1 METTETRARRSWW
14 SPGVGG
20 IGAASLLSDAGH
32 EIPTSLLPGF
42 LTSRLGAPAAALGLI
57 EGIADGAAGAARLA
71 GGALADDPA
80 RRRSTAVAGYAT
92 TPVLSALIAGA
103 TAVWQM
109 GVLRVGAWAA
119 RGGRVP
125 ARNAL
130 LADLVPRAA
139 YGRAYGFE
147 RAMDNVGAILGPLIA
162 VLLVTAVGVRGA
174 IALSIIPGLL
184 ALAAITYA
192 IRRIGSP
199 RSQEQRPIRLQIR
212 AVFRGELGRS
222 MATISAFELGNVA
235 ATLLILRATELL
247 VQTNGR
253 DDAVRISLLLYAGY
267 NAVAAISSFVA
278 GHAADR
284 LGPRRTFLAGVGSF
298 ALAYA
303 IFGAEP
309 DVAWLAVA
317 FAFAGIGIGFVET
330 SEHAAVASSAPESI
344 RGSAFGILAGTQSL
358 GNLAASGIA
367 GLLWTLASPSWA
379 FAWAGGWMVVSIGCA
394 VVFWRPTR

>member
-1 METTETRARRSWW
+1 METTEAPAERTWW

-42 LTSRLGAPAAALGLI
+42 LTSTLGAPAAALGLI
-57 EGIADGAAGAARLA
+57 EGIADGTAGLARLA
-71 GGALADDPA
+71 GGALADDPV
-80 RRRSTAVAGYAT
+80 RRRSSAIAGYAT

-103 TAVWQM
+103 TAVWQV
-109 GVLRVGAWAA
+109 GVLRIGAWAA
-119 RGGRVP
+119 RGLRVP

-199 RSQEQRPIRLQIR
+199 QQRERTPIRLQIR
-212 AVFRGELGRS
+212 PVFGGELGRS

-247 VQTNGR
+247 AQTSGR
-253 DDAVRISLLLYAGY
+253 DDAVRIALLLYAGY
-267 NAVAAISSFVA
+267 NACASGSSIVA
-278 GHAADR
+278 GHVADR
-284 LGPRRTFLAGVGSF
+284 VGPRRTFIAGVGAF

-303 IFGAEP
+303 IFGAGP

-317 FAFAGIGIGFVET
+317 FGFAGIGIGLVET
-330 SEHAAVASSAPESI
+330 SEHAAVASSSRESI

-358 GNLAASGIA
+358 GNLAASGIG

-379 FAWAGGWMVVSIGCA
+379 FTWAGGWMLVSIGLA
-394 VVFWRPTR
+394 VIFWKPYR